1 MTGKRFTEEQ
11 RVFLERLLT
20 LKDKLTNHD
29 IAYVMGFD
37 ERTIRRRRYEFEK
50 TGKIAPPP
58 DVSKNAEKL
67 KAENLQVRYSLL
79 MLLDMGSP
87 LPL

>member
-11 RVFLERLLT
+11 RVILERMLT

-29 IAYVMGFD
+29 IAYLMGFD
-37 ERTIRRRRYEFEK
+37 ERTIRRRRYEFEAH
-50 TGKIAPPP
+50 GRIAPPP

-67 KAENLQVRYSLL
+67 KPDNLQVCT
-79 MLLDMGSP
+79 P
-87 LPL
+87 H